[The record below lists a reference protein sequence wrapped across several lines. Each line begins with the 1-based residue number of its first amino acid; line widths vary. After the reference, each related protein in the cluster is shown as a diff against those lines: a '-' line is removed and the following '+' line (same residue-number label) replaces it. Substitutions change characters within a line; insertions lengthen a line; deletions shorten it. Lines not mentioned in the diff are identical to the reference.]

1 MDVRVPS
8 SSMVLLHDI
17 IALFSIFLRYMIWI
31 LRLSVNQIS
40 KGKRKATSVNDF
52 YCIRQKLKT
61 VIMKILA
68 SSYKQ

>member
-17 IALFSIFLRYMIWI
+17 IAPFSIFLRYMIWI

-40 KGKRKATSVNDF
+40 KGKSKATIVNDF
-52 YCIRQKLKT
+52 YCIR
-61 VIMKILA
+61 
-68 SSYKQ
+68 